1 MNMLSA
7 FWNFYILSLV
17 STVLGRLHPE
27 CEFIFQ
33 LEKDQ
38 QRCLQEIT
46 ENENH
51 TTGGCKQN
59 WDAVVCW
66 PLAVVGET
74 VNVSCPPVFSHF
86 MKNPGT
92 VSRNCTINGWSNP
105 FPPYYLACT
114 VEDEIPVEEESYFAT
129 VKVIYTVGYGAS
141 IFSLTIAMII
151 LLIFRSLH
159 CARNYVHIQLFTSFI
174 LRAVAVFIKDATLF
188 ANDET
193 EHCTF
198 STAGC
203 KAAVVFCHYCV
214 MTNFFWLLVEALYL
228 NSLLF
233 SFIHPGRNYFWWFVI
248 LGWGVPTIFIIV
260 WIMSRVYFED
270 TECWDIT
277 ENSPFWWII
286 KGPIVVSIGV
296 NFILFINIIRIL
308 IQKLDPRLIQFNN
321 SSQYRRLMK
330 STLLLIPLF
339 GTHYIVF
346 NFLPDY
352 INIGVRLYIELC
364 LGSFQGLIVAV
375 LYCFLNQ
382 EVQTEIQRKWM
393 RWYINSYGK
402 VPVVVKESEM
412 DTPF

>member
-1 MNMLSA
+1 
-7 FWNFYILSLV
+7 
-17 STVLGRLHPE
+17 
-27 CEFIFQ
+27 
-33 LEKDQ
+33 
-38 QRCLQEIT
+38 
-46 ENENH
+46 
-51 TTGGCKQN
+51 
-59 WDAVVCW
+59 
-66 PLAVVGET
+66 
-74 VNVSCPPVFSHF
+74 

-141 IFSLTIAMII
+141 IISLTIAMII

-198 STAGC
+198 ST
-203 KAAVVFCHYCV
+203 
-214 MTNFFWLLVEALYL
+214 
-228 NSLLF
+228 
-233 SFIHPGRNYFWWFVI
+233 
-248 LGWGVPTIFIIV
+248 
-260 WIMSRVYFED
+260 
-270 TECWDIT
+270 
-277 ENSPFWWII
+277 
-286 KGPIVVSIGV
+286 
-296 NFILFINIIRIL
+296 
-308 IQKLDPRLIQFNN
+308 
-321 SSQYRRLMK
+321 
-330 STLLLIPLF
+330 
-339 GTHYIVF
+339 
-346 NFLPDY
+346 
-352 INIGVRLYIELC
+352 
-364 LGSFQGLIVAV
+364 GLIVAV

-382 EVQTEIQRKWM
+382 EVQTEIQRKWK